1 MTNILG
7 NCTRKILVIALA
19 FAFLSVPLASQHV
32 VSAQTPATGII
43 VPLYPYPTDSSW
55 QQLIQTKLA
64 YPNIPVAAVINP
76 SNGPG
81 SAQDPNFVQGIDN
94 LRAAGIL
101 VLGYIPT
108 GYGSVGQSYIDSQI
122 YDYRQWYNVNG
133 IFFDTMSNI
142 PGYESYYSS
151 LSSYAASLGLTW
163 NVGNPGAQVPAS
175 YVGTMN
181 TIIIYENAGLPSLS
195 TLSSS
200 TDGYPASNFG
210 FEAYAVSSFSQSYIS
225 SAENYDSWMY
235 ITNGLYPDPYSV
247 LPSYLTTLMSDLGDG
262 SSPAQPIGGT
272 VPVTIQ
278 SVEQDGT
285 PINGLYTVV
294 QSTTGAVLATG
305 FTPLTYNAIL
315 GSQLQ
320 ITVDNYGNNY
330 FNDWNTGSTS
340 ATISVTASQSTTLT
354 AYFGNTAG
362 SQNNQEATLTINTID
377 QNGAP
382 IDGLYTVIQSSSG
395 ATLATGFSPLT
406 YDATSGLQYSITVY
420 NYGSYYFSSW
430 SNGATTQSTTITPSQ
445 STTLTATY
453 QSGQTSQ
460 STLTVQS
467 EYQNGTPISGL
478 FVTVESAG
486 GGALASGFTPFTF
499 QGTSGATYTVIASN
513 YGPYN
518 FITWSTGSS
527 DSYLTFSL
535 SHSTTL
541 VSYYT

>member
-1 MTNILG
+1 MTNVLVLT
-7 NCTRKILVIALA
+7 TRKILAIALM
-19 FAFLSVPLASQHV
+19 FVLLSVPLASQHV
-32 VSAQTPATGII
+32 VSAQTSTTGII
-43 VPLYPYPTDSSW
+43 VPLYAYPTDSSW
-55 QQLIQTKLA
+55 QQLIQTKSA
-64 YPNIPVAAVINP
+64 YPNVPVAAVVNP

-81 SAQDPNFVQGIDN
+81 SGPDPNFVQGINN

-108 GYGSVGQSYIDSQI
+108 GYGSIGQSYIDSQI
-122 YDYRQWYNVNG
+122 YDYRQWYNING
-133 IFFDTMSNI
+133 IFFDTMNNV

-151 LSSYAASLGLTW
+151 LSGYAASIGLTW
-163 NVGNPGAQVPAS
+163 NVGNPGAPVPAS

-210 FEAYAVSSFSQSYIS
+210 FEAYAVGGFSQSYVS
-225 SAENYDSWMY
+225 TAENYDSWMY

-262 SSPAQPIGGT
+262 PSSPSQPVGGT
-272 VPVTIQ
+272 VPITVQ

-285 PINGLYTVV
+285 PINGLYTIV
-294 QSTTGAVLATG
+294 QSTSGAVLATG
-305 FTPLTYNAIL
+305 FTPLTYDASP

-320 ITVDNYGNNY
+320 ITVDNYANYY
-330 FNDWNTGSTS
+330 FNDWNTGSTG
-340 ATISVTASQSTTLT
+340 ATIAVTASQGTTLT
-354 AYFGNTAG
+354 AYFGNTVG
-362 SQNNQEATLTINTID
+362 SQNNQEATLTINTVD

-406 YDATSGLQYSITVY
+406 YDATSGLQYTVTVS

-430 SNGATTQSTTITPSQ
+430 SNGTTSQSTAITPSQ

-453 QSGQTSQ
+453 QSGQSAQ
-460 STLTVQS
+460 PTLTVES

-478 FVTVESAG
+478 FVTVESTG
-486 GGALASGFTPFTF
+486 GSVIASGFTPFTF
-499 QGTSGATYTVIASN
+499 QGTSGATYTVISSN
-513 YGPYN
+513 YGPYT
-518 FITWSTGSS
+518 FINWSTGSS
-527 DSYLTFSL
+527 DNHLTISL
-535 SHSTTL
+535 SQSTTL
-541 VSYYT
+541 IAYY